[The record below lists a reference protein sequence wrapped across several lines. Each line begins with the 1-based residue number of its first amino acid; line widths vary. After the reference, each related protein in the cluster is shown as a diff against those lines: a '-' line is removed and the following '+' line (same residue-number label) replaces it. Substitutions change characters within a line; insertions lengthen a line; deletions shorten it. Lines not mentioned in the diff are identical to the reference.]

1 MADDIRVL
9 IVDDDFYVAKLH
21 VAYVNAIPGFTALPP
36 VSGGEEAIRV
46 IRAMQPELVL
56 LDIYLPDVNGLDVLR
71 GLDVDVLRGL
81 DVDVFVISA
90 ASDVASV
97 QKALRRGALSYLIKP
112 FRAEFLEQRLRAY
125 ARYRSVLAASHTLD
139 QEAVERALRILHP
152 GESGAGK
159 PRAATEAA
167 VLEILRRT
175 SVPTAAAEIATEVGI
190 SRATAQRYLSS
201 LVYEGA
207 ASVQLRYGSTGRPE
221 HRYSARAVGRSDS

>member
-9 IVDDDFYVAKLH
+9 IVDDDFHVAKLH

-46 IRAMQPELVL
+46 VRAMQPELVL
-56 LDIYLPDVNGLDVLR
+56 LDIYLPDVNGL
-71 GLDVDVLRGL
+71 DVLRGL

-125 ARYRSVLAASHTLD
+125 ARYRSVLAAGHTLD

-175 SVPTAAAEIATEVGI
+175 SVPTAASEVASEVGI

-207 ASVQLRYGSTGRPE
+207 ATVQLRYGSTGRPE
-221 HRYSARAVGRSDS
+221 HRYSVRGAGPADS

>member
-21 VAYVNAIPGFTALPP
+21 VAYVDAIPGFTALPP

-71 GLDVDVLRGL
+71 GLDVDV
-81 DVDVFVISA
+81 FVISA

-112 FRAEFLEQRLRAY
+112 FRADFLEQRLRAY
-125 ARYRSVLAASHTLD
+125 ARYRAVLAAGHTLD

-152 GESGAGK
+152 GETGAGK

-167 VLEILRRT
+167 VLDILERAT
-175 SVPTAAAEIATEVGI
+175 SSTGAAEIAATVGV

-201 LVYEGA
+201 LVYSGVA
-207 ASVQLRYGSTGRPE
+207 TVQLRYGSTGRPE
-221 HRYSARAVGRSDS
+221 HRYSAKQDFSEVE

>member
-56 LDIYLPDVNGLDVLR
+56 LDIYLPDVNGL
-71 GLDVDVLRGL
+71 DVLRGL

>member
-9 IVDDDFYVAKLH
+9 IVDDDFHVAKLH

-46 IRAMQPELVL
+46 VRSMQPELVL
-56 LDIYLPDVNGLDVLR
+56 LDIYLPDVNGL
-71 GLDVDVLRGL
+71 DVLRGL

-125 ARYRSVLAASHTLD
+125 ARYRSVLASSHTLD

-175 SVPTAAAEIATEVGI
+175 SAPTAASDVASEVGI

-207 ASVQLRYGSTGRPE
+207 ATVQLRYGSTGRPE
-221 HRYSARAVGRSDS
+221 HRYSVRGTGRDDS

>member
-1 MADDIRVL
+1 MAEDIRVL
-9 IVDDDFYVAKLH
+9 IVDDDFHVARLH
-21 VAYVNAIPGFTALPP
+21 VAYVNAVPGFTALAP

-46 IRAMQPELVL
+46 IRALQPELVL
-56 LDIYLPDVNGLDVLR
+56 LDIYLPDVNGL
-71 GLDVDVLRGL
+71 DVLRGL

-125 ARYRSVLAASHTLD
+125 ARYRAVLAASHTLD

-167 VLEILRRT
+167 VLEILRRAAAP
-175 SVPTAAAEIATEVGI
+175 SGAAEIASEVGL

-201 LVYEGA
+201 LVYDGEA
-207 ASVQLRYGSTGRPE
+207 TVQLRYGSTGRAE
-221 HRYSARAVGRSDS
+221 HRYSARAHRAEADS